1 MPYKSFT
8 SLFSSLLFLLPS
20 AVLANRHFDIINN
33 CPLSLNLLINGNF
46 EGTLA
51 SGGSTTRD
59 FPDVWSGVIYSD
71 FNRGNVDTAGT
82 VRAGFQGTN
91 SYYYIVKDPKWLNV
105 GINIQPIDRAPR
117 GGFCPSLECRVTTG
131 DCENAYT
138 SQPTSFPAPT
148 SAPPASPLA
157 QCPQTGAVPAGY
169 RVTFCPD
176 GTIPNYQTRPNSI
189 QPKRD
194 PTNKCAD
201 VQGGVLQNG
210 QPVQIYDCNGT
221 GAQKWVIKRGGQQ
234 IMLSGTGYCLD
245 ATSASPANG
254 VKMKIWECL
263 PNVPAQQWT
272 YTSQDTIVLTG
283 TNKCLDLTD
292 GSLANGNRIQVWD
305 CAAGNDN
312 QVWII

>member
-1 MPYKSFT
+1 MPSKHLT
-8 SLFSSLLFLLPS
+8 SLLSSIVFLLS
-20 AVLANRHFDIINN
+20 TAVLANRHFDIINN

-91 SYYYIVKDPKWLNV
+91 SYYYIVKDSKWLNV
-105 GINIQPIDRAPR
+105 GIHVQPIDRAPR
-117 GGFCPSLECRVTTG
+117 GGFCPSLECRVTAG
-131 DCENAYT
+131 DCENAFT
-138 SQPTSFPAPT
+138 SQPTTFPPPT
-148 SAPPASPLA
+148 SAPPTSPLA
-157 QCPQTGAVPAGY
+157 QCPQTGTTPAGY
-169 RVTFCPD
+169 RVT
-176 GTIPNYQTRPNSI
+176 I

-194 PTNKCAD
+194 PTNKCVD

-210 QPVQIYDCNGT
+210 TPVQLYDCNGT

-245 ATSASPANG
+245 ATSANPANG
-254 VKMKIWECL
+254 LQMKIWECL

-272 YTSQDTIVLTG
+272 YTSDDTIVLTG
-283 TNKCLDLTD
+283 TSKCLDLTQ
-292 GSLANGNRIQVWD
+292 GSLANGNKIQVWD